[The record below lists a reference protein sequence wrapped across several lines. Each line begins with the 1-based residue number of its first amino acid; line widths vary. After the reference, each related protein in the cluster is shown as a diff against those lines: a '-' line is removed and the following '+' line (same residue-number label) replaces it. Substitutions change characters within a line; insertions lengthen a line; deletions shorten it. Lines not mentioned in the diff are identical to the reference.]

1 MAQLDWYIRANLKPR
16 HLQLL
21 VALDDLRNT
30 GRAAE
35 HLNISQPAV
44 SKALGELQRGL
55 GVRLF
60 ERTARGVTPTPYGEC
75 LVAHARSIIE
85 QLAKVRE
92 ELRGL
97 QSGVTGKVRLGAL
110 SATVHTLIPRSLA
123 LLKARAPRTNVFVR
137 EGPLE
142 ALLPELALGRLDLIV
157 GRLPHHHARDVEE
170 KVLAAHPVVLVTR
183 PRHPLTRRR
192 KLAWQDLA
200 EFPWVLPAMDSL
212 LREPVER
219 AFQQHGLAIPGDHIE
234 TISVHV
240 TSGYVQMTDAIG
252 AMARDVALYYRR
264 LGVVAVLPLRF
275 PREAQPLGVTWSRA
289 RRLTPSARLMMQCL
303 EQAAKTPGEDAAG
316 NA

>member
-21 VALDDLRNT
+21 VALDDFRNT
-30 GRAAE
+30 GRAAG

-55 GVRLF
+55 GVKLF
-60 ERTARGVTPTPYGEC
+60 ERTARGVNPTPYGEC
-75 LVAHARSIIE
+75 LVTHARSILD
-85 QLAKVRE
+85 QLSKVRE

-97 QSGVTGKVRLGAL
+97 QSGVTGKVRVGAL

-123 LLKARAPRTNVFVR
+123 LLKERTRTTNVFVR

-142 ALLPELALGRLDLIV
+142 ALLPELSLGRLDLVV
-157 GRLPHHHARDVEE
+157 GRLPYQQSRDLEA
-170 KVLAAHPVVLVTR
+170 KVLGAHPVVLVTR

-192 KLAWQDLA
+192 TLAWKDLA
-200 EFPWVLPAMDSL
+200 EYPWVLPAVDSL
-212 LREPVER
+212 LREPVES
-219 AFQQHGLAIPGDHIE
+219 AFQEHGLDLPGDHIE

-264 LGVVAVLPLRF
+264 LGVVSVLPLNF
-275 PREAQPLGVTWSRA
+275 PRDAQPLGMTWHRG
-289 RRLTPSARLMMQCL
+289 RRLSPSARLMMQCL
-303 EQAAKTPGEDAAG
+303 EQAAKGPSGAA
-316 NA
+316 